1 MHPTYLMQFIPVG
14 YEWII
19 IIIIIAGLLFFGY
32 KKIPE
37 LARSFGGAST
47 EFQKSRIEAEREL
60 NKLRNVGRENID
72 SDTREERRKQLEA
85 IANTLGIDYINKND
99 EELKR
104 TIEMEINKS
113 K

>member
-1 MHPTYLMQFIPVG
+1 MHPNYLMQFIPVG

-19 IIIIIAGLLFFGY
+19 IIIIVGLLFFGY

-37 LARSFGGAST
+37 LARSFGRAST
-47 EFQKSRIEAEREL
+47 EFKKSRIEAEREL

-104 TIEMEINKS
+104 DIEMEINKS

>member
-1 MHPTYLMQFIPVG
+1 VHPTYLMQFIPVG
-14 YEWII
+14 FEWII
-19 IIIIIAGLLFFGY
+19 IIIIVGLLFFGY

-37 LARSFGGAST
+37 LARSFGRAST

-72 SDTREERRKQLEA
+72 SDTREDRRKQLEA

-104 TIEMEINKS
+104 AIEIEINKS

>member
-1 MHPTYLMQFIPVG
+1 MQFIPVG

-19 IIIIIAGLLFFGY
+19 IIIIVGLLFIGY

-37 LARSFGGAST
+37 LARSFGRAST

-72 SDTREERRKQLEA
+72 SDTPEER
-85 IANTLGIDYINKND
+85 
-99 EELKR
+99 
-104 TIEMEINKS
+104 
-113 K
+113 

>member
-14 YEWII
+14 YELII
-19 IIIIIAGLLFFGY
+19 IIIIGGLLFFGY

-37 LARSFGGAST
+37 LARSFGRAST

-104 TIEMEINKS
+104 AIEMEINKS

>member
-1 MHPTYLMQFIPVG
+1 MQFIPVG
-14 YEWII
+14 YELII
-19 IIIIIAGLLFFGY
+19 IIIIVGLLFFGY

-37 LARSFGGAST
+37 LARSFGRAST

-104 TIEMEINKS
+104 AIKMEINKS

>member
-19 IIIIIAGLLFFGY
+19 IIIIVGLLFFGY

-37 LARSFGGAST
+37 LARSFGRAST

-60 NKLRNVGRENID
+60 NKLRNFGRGDTD
-72 SDTREERRKQLEA
+72 SNSDKVSREKLEA
-85 IANTLGIDYINKND
+85 IANKLGIDYTNKDD
-99 EELKR
+99 EELR
-104 TIEMEINKS
+104 RAIDIEINKS
-113 K
+113 R